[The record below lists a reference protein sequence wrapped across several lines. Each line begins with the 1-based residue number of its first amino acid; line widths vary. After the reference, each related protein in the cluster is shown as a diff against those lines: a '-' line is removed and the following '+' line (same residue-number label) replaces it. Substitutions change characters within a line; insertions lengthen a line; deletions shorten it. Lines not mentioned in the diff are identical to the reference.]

1 MFKCLLI
8 TNKTGNILLERF
20 HGLSADERGQWR
32 AFLFQ
37 LGHDNLSIAV
47 PEEQFVACYNNTYVV
62 YTSIADIRIYLI
74 GDDEYD
80 ELALSEILTM
90 ILDLL
95 RVACKRTPTQAALLD
110 RYGKVCL
117 CLDEVIAQGR
127 VEHMEVDRI
136 LRLSRLKPLDA
147 S

>member
-80 ELALSEILTM
+80 ELACEYAEL
-90 ILDLL
+90 
-95 RVACKRTPTQAALLD
+95 ACEHAKMACDYAELVGEYDELI
-110 RYGKVCL
+110 VCL
-117 CLDEVIAQGR
+117 VSCLHLPFEYAELAVRNIF
-127 VEHMEVDRI
+127 
-136 LRLSRLKPLDA
+136 
-147 S
+147 